1 MNLLPPEIWREIF
14 SYACID
20 GGYTGT
26 SLSLAC
32 KFFHNI
38 SLPVRFHVVSFHSL
52 RQVELFLAFASR
64 YQQEHHGTIP
74 RVYHLLLSFSRA
86 QPPSFPSSLD
96 ATDVTPH
103 SSPRRSPDV
112 DQWIIARR
120 LREQDK
126 ATWDHRF
133 LALVSGLLDL
143 AAPHLRTLALLQ
155 SDGFT
160 LPAIRRSLPR
170 VRELTLL
177 VGISVMLNGSEGDT
191 LIHYAADSLG
201 ASPPSSPLSHPS
213 RKTGA
218 PTFTT
223 PNIPHA
229 RFPALER
236 LHVVCGRHRD
246 FVLRDTLAH
255 LPRLAP
261 MLTHLRISNAT
272 YTHEHCIPGF
282 LHDALGMP
290 LPAAAV
296 HPAPPRPAED
306 GAKPVSRLPQ
316 PCLDAKTDEGADV
329 HVDVRP
335 ALPALR
341 RVIVHSVPPPSTGTC
356 GNPQREY
363 VVLVN
368 AVNALR
374 AACDLTSDVRVRA
387 MRGERAKHRVWER
400 VVESHWSDRIGG
412 GYGCWVGRD
421 EPSVRT

>member
-1 MNLLPPEIWREIF
+1 MKLLPPEIWKEIF
-14 SYACID
+14 SYACVD

-38 SLPVRFHVVSFHSL
+38 SLPVRFHVVSLHSL
-52 RQVELFLAFASR
+52 RQVELFLAFAIR
-64 YQQEHHGTIP
+64 YQQEHHGVTP
-74 RVYHLLLSFSRA
+74 RVYHLLLSFSDS
-86 QPPSFPSSLD
+86 QPSSLPSSPD
-96 ATDVTPH
+96 ATDM
-103 SSPRRSPDV
+103 SSHNSLARSPDV

-126 ATWDHRF
+126 AAWDQQF
-133 LALVSGLLDL
+133 LTLVSGLLEL
-143 AAPHLRTLALLQ
+143 ATPHLRTLALLQ

-170 VRELTLL
+170 LRELTLL
-177 VGISVMLNGSEGDT
+177 VGISVMFNGSEGD
-191 LIHYAADSLG
+191 SLTHHAGDLPG
-201 ASPPSSPLSHPS
+201 ASPPSSPLSRLP
-213 RKTGA
+213 RKTET
-218 PTFTT
+218 PTSKT
-223 PNIPHA
+223 PSIPHA

-236 LHVVCGRHRD
+236 LHIVCGRHRD
-246 FVLRDTLAH
+246 FILRDTLVH

-261 MLTHLRISNAT
+261 ALTHLRISNAT

-282 LHDALGMP
+282 LHDALGIP
-290 LPAAAV
+290 PPAAAV
-296 HPAPPRPAED
+296 YPAPAP
-306 GAKPVSRLPQ
+306 
-316 PCLDAKTDEGADV
+316 DAD
-329 HVDVRP
+329 VDVRP
-335 ALPALR
+335 GLPALR

-368 AVNALR
+368 AVNTLR

-400 VVESHWSDRIGG
+400 VVESHWLDRIGG